1 MKPSIYALIAV
12 FSIGFNLCLA
22 QQSIN
27 IIALEHGSRM
37 VQVPPS
43 KVDVTE
49 RQVLAKYSPGALF
62 DQGSN
67 VWSSKSVRFPFEFLV
82 ELAEEYRIQKLVFN
96 NKCEFYPGIE
106 TKKVRVEVSTS
117 GKDSGFE
124 SAGEYELQ
132 KEAVNEFDITPK
144 KARWIKLIILEN
156 YGNNERVQLAEFEA
170 IGTPANQIKH
180 TVEIG
185 GVWHTNWQDI
195 TFEQTGDSFFG
206 SYVYTAEKRKF
217 KGKVLNG
224 KFNRNSVEFNWDE
237 GKIEGTAKL
246 YLNQEGNQMSGL
258 WRNAANP
265 RDFNLWTMTRTQ
277 VESKPIEYEEPV
289 EEPVAEIIEEEEME
303 EVAEEIAAVN
313 EVVPEPVTVPVPK
326 APIKIGDDEVT
337 VGKEIILKNVFFE
350 LGKSTV
356 TARSHDELNKLFEYL
371 TENTNTE
378 VVINGHTDKIG
389 DRKKNMILSQE
400 RADAIRDYL
409 TEKGIEKKR
418 ITTNGLGDTKTICTP
433 PCKENRRVDFLLV
446 EK

>member
-1 MKPSIYALIAV
+1 MKPSIYALIAI
-12 FSIGFNLCLA
+12 FSLAFNLCFA

-37 VQVPPS
+37 VKVPPS

-62 DQGSN
+62 DQGPN

-106 TKKVRVEVSTS
+106 TKKVRVEVSTTD
-117 GKDSGFE
+117 KDTGFE
-124 SAGEYELQ
+124 SVGEYELQ
-132 KEAVNEFDITPK
+132 KEALNEFDIAPK
-144 KARWIKLIILEN
+144 KARWIKLVILEN

-170 IGTPANQIKH
+170 IGVPANQIKR

-195 TFEQTGDSFFG
+195 TFEQNGDLFSG
-206 SYVYTAEKRKF
+206 SYVYTADKRKF

-224 KFNRNSVEFNWDE
+224 KFNRNSVEFDWDE
-237 GKIEGTAKL
+237 GKIEGSAKL

-258 WRNAANP
+258 WKNAANP
-265 RDFNLWTMTRTQ
+265 RDYNLWTMTRTQ

-289 EEPVAEIIEEEEME
+289 EEPVAEIVEEEEEPEEVME
-303 EVAEEIAAVN
+303 EVATVK
-313 EVVPEPVTVPVPK
+313 EVVPEPVPVPK
-326 APIKIGDDEVT
+326 APIKIGDDEIT

-350 LGKSTV
+350 LGKSRV
-356 TARSHDELNKLFEYL
+356 MARSHDELNKLFDYL
-371 TENTNTE
+371 SENPKTE

-389 DRKKNMILSQE
+389 DRKKNMILSQQ
-400 RADAIRDYL
+400 RADAIKEYL

-418 ITTNGLGDTKTICTP
+418 ITTNGLGDTKTLCAP
-433 PCKENRRVDFLLV
+433 PCKENRRVDFVLV
-446 EK
+446 EN